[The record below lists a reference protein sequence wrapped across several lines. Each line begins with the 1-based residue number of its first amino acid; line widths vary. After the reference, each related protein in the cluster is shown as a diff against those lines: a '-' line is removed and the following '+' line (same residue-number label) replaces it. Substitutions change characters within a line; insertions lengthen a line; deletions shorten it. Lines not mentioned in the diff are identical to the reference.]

1 MKIGVTNVFLIL
13 FPLSYDWLLLV
24 FVVCLF
30 VFFLHPY
37 RSLFLCLDELR
48 LLAGIKGQDDFE

>member
-24 FVVCLF
+24 FVF
-30 VFFLHPY
+30 FFFFFLHPY